1 MTRRELTRD
10 EAAKLAASVHQM
22 YGYLRR
28 LHDRMTA
35 AGIDVGACAKV
46 EGAANAAHGLWVH
59 LHYASCRKA
68 NDFDLLDRLTGG
80 SDKCG
85 TSRTD

>member
-1 MTRRELTRD
+1 MNESMTGRELTRG
-10 EAAKLAASVHQM
+10 EADRLAASVREV

-35 AGIDVGACAKV
+35 AGIDVGMCSRV
-46 EGAANAAHGLWVH
+46 VGVANAVHGLWVH

-68 NDFDLLDRLTGG
+68 NDFSFLDRPGG
-80 SDKCG
+80 GGG
-85 TSRTD
+85 TS